1 MSEIRIFEGHKYVE
15 PPPGVPEW
23 DIDLYAPEVL
33 AAPEE
38 FYRELRAKGPF
49 VYLTKYA
56 MLACGRY
63 EETRQVFSDWE
74 NFVSSRGVGLQDFRL
89 RSPGALLQRCL
100 RLTHPIT
107 IPSGK

>member
-23 DIDLYAPEVL
+23 DIDPYAPEVL

-63 EETRQVFSDWE
+63 EETRQVFFPTGRTLSHRAE
-74 NFVSSRGVGLQDFRL
+74 LAFRTF
-89 RSPGALLQRCL
+89 G
-100 RLTHPIT
+100 
-107 IPSGK
+107 